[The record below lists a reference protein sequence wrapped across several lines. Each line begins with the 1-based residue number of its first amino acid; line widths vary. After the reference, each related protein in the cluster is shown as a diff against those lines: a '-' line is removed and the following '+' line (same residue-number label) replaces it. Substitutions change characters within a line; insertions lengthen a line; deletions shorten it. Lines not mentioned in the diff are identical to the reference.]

1 MQRPGGRAVS
11 TFLIRTAAG
20 PPAAAVSHGC
30 GRLNAA
36 CFSHAYGA
44 RQARTDSAVI
54 RIRYKD
60 FSAGTHEG
68 TWLHGRADCTAQGV
82 TLYLVPGLTG
92 GQRRAVIRRLRQ
104 EASRGLGPPLPLPLL
119 AVALGLDRVRTV
131 GRMAAAIVR
140 LHPTA
145 SLVPSG
151 FAATL
156 MALFVLA
163 SAGGASIGP
172 VLGGGFGPGAAAN
185 GASSGGAGPFPVR
198 IALASV
204 SAARASDAKP
214 GPLALIPALGAGRE
228 PAPASRRLLPATH
241 GEPWLSPASSAAC
254 LAALAVPAGAT
265 RYGQPLR
272 PCSSARSSP

>member
-1 MQRPGGRAVS
+1 M
-11 TFLIRTAAG
+11 
-20 PPAAAVSHGC
+20 
-30 GRLNAA
+30 
-36 CFSHAYGA
+36 
-44 RQARTDSAVI
+44 I

-172 VLGGGFGPGAAAN
+172 VLSGGFGPGAAAPN
-185 GASSGGAGPFPVR
+185 GGSSGGAGPFPVR

-204 SAARASDAKP
+204 SAARASAAKPGSP
-214 GPLALIPALGAGRE
+214 GPLAQVPALGAGRQ
-228 PAPASRRLLPATH
+228 PAPASGGLLPGTH
-241 GEPWLSPASSAAC
+241 GEPGLSPASSDAC
-254 LAALAVPAGAT
+254 LAALAVPAGVT
-265 RYGQPLR
+265 GYGQPLR
-272 PCSSARSSP
+272 PCSSSRSSP

>member
-1 MQRPGGRAVS
+1 M
-11 TFLIRTAAG
+11 
-20 PPAAAVSHGC
+20 
-30 GRLNAA
+30 
-36 CFSHAYGA
+36 
-44 RQARTDSAVI
+44 I

-172 VLGGGFGPGAAAN
+172 VLGAGFGPGA
-185 GASSGGAGPFPVR
+185 GAFSGGSSGGAGPFPVR

-204 SAARASDAKP
+204 SAARASAAKPGSP
-214 GPLALIPALGAGRE
+214 GPLAQIPALGAGRQ
-228 PAPASRRLLPATH
+228 PGPGSGGLLPRTH
-241 GEPWLSPASSAAC
+241 AEPGVSPASSDAC
-254 LAALAVPAGAT
+254 LAALAVPAGVT
-265 RYGQPLR
+265 GYGQPLR
-272 PCSSARSSP
+272 LCSSSRSSP